1 MLIRSV
7 FCLFCLSFATGVFAG
22 GGSNLVLLDAN
33 FNDRPINVQIGTGG
47 AVVGEPVSLS
57 GGLAAVVT
65 PVPLPTPSL
74 RLSQSSTGSARFA
87 RFEFL
92 GGEEVSSGALI
103 VFFVLRPAAL
113 DRFLV
118 GIRENDGAG
127 RNFADL
133 TFLSSGS
140 IVLADSNPGVSI
152 GNYVAGQTLVF
163 EFRYDMDAGT
173 YDLRFN
179 GQLVVDDRA
188 HGVADRGV
196 GSVLVGTDPA
206 SASQWFLDDLSV
218 TRPEGVFGSGFEDTP

>member
-1 MLIRSV
+1 MLIRSGL
-7 FCLFCLSFATGVFAG
+7 CMICLSFASAVFAG
-22 GGSNLVLLDAN
+22 AGPNLVLLDAN
-33 FNDRPINVQIGTGG
+33 FNDRPLNAQIGTGG

-57 GGLAAVVT
+57 GGLSAVVT

-74 RLSQSSTGSARFA
+74 RLSQASTGSARFA
-87 RFEFL
+87 TFEFL
-92 GGEEVSSGALI
+92 GGEEVQSGALI

-118 GIRENDGAG
+118 SVRENNGAS
-127 RNFADL
+127 RNFGDL

-140 IVLADSNPGVSI
+140 IVLADANPGIAI

-179 GQLVVDDRA
+179 GQLVVNDRA
-188 HGVADRGV
+188 HGVPDRGV
-196 GSVLVGTDPA
+196 GSVLIGTDPA

-218 TRPEGVFGSGFEDTP
+218 TRPEGIFGNGFEDTP